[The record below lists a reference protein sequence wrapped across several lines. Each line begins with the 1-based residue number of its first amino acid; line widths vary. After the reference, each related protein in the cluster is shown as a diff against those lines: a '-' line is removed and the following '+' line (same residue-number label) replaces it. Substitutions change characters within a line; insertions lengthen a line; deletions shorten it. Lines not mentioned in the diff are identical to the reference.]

1 MGREKRRFPAKRKKH
16 WHGHG
21 DTHSRGGSESRVGR
35 VVDEVLPVLA
45 PDAVDGVAECCE
57 RLDARGVV
65 ALGVADVRQQRQT
78 VWTRRALGAVLECH
92 LLQSRERQKTPT
104 LGTCCHSVGVEKNR

>member
-1 MGREKRRFPAKRKKH
+1 METR
-16 WHGHG
+16 
-21 DTHSRGGSESRVGR
+21 THSRRWSESRVGR
-35 VVDEVLPVLA
+35 VVDEILPVLA

-78 VWTRRALGAVLECH
+78 VWTRRALGAVLERH